1 MFWPQCWATHDR
13 NVETYTNATGVIF
26 IWNIILNVQLRGKS
40 WHTHETRSDFP
51 SLWQTKNIIQLKW
64 YFWMRYKGGLLLHVF
79 HFMDFSGLLLFVLD
93 FHKSPSLSPP
103 PVNFYSILWLHFW
116 VYMFFPLLN
125 CGFYCTV
132 KADKFI

>member
-93 FHKSPSLSPP
+93 FHKSPSLFFPP
-103 PVNFYSILWLHFW
+103 QLIFIPFFGCIFGYICFFHFW
-116 VYMFFPLLN
+116 IV
-125 CGFYCTV
+125 V
-132 KADKFI
+132 FIAL